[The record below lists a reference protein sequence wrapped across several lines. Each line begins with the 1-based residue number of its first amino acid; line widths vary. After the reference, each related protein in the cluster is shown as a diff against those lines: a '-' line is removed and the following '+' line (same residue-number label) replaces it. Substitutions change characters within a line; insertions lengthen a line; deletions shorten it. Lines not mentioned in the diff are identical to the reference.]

1 MDAPEEQQLQFDVI
15 IVGAGPS
22 GLSAA
27 IRIKQR
33 NPALKVAIFEKG
45 ATIGAHIL
53 SGNIFEPTALKQLF
67 PEWQPANL
75 DFLVPVT
82 DEHFYFLSAKKAWTL
97 PIPPSL
103 HNKECYITSLGKL
116 CQWLGTQA
124 ENLGVELYPGFPA
137 ATLLM
142 DNNRVIGIQTGDV
155 GRNKQG
161 QPTTQFQ
168 AGVKVYAPYTL
179 LAEGARGHLSEF
191 VIRHFELRKHT
202 APQTYALGFKEIWQV
217 PNAQHQLGSILHTIG
232 APLMQ
237 EAYGGGFLYH
247 YQDNQV
253 LVGLIIGLDYKNPHL
268 DLYQEFQN
276 FKRHP
281 TISKILTDGR
291 CTAYGARAL
300 TEGGVQA
307 IPTLDFPGGALIG
320 CAAGFMNV
328 AKLKGTH
335 TAMGAGIL
343 AADSIVHALE
353 TKQSSLKHYN
363 TALRDSWIYDE
374 LFKARNIRPAF
385 NWGLLPGMLYAGLES
400 FIFRGR
406 TSWTLTHPQPD
417 YTTLKPAKLCIKP
430 NYPKPDNKI
439 TFDKMTALALS
450 QVYHEENEPCH
461 LQLKDANTPIQYNL
475 SIFDAPEQ
483 RYCPAGVYEIIQSP
497 NGPTLQ
503 INAPNC
509 IHCKTCDIKDP
520 TQNIHWTTPQGGEGP
535 HYGNL

>member
-1 MDAPEEQQLQFDVI
+1 MEEQQLQFDVI
-15 IVGAGPS
+15 IVGAGPA

-27 IRIKQR
+27 IRLKQR
-33 NPALKVAIFEKG
+33 NAALKVAVFEKG
-45 ATIGAHIL
+45 ASIGAHIL
-53 SGNIFEPTALKQLF
+53 SGNIFEPTALKLLF
-67 PEWQPANL
+67 PDWQSSAL
-75 DFLVPVT
+75 EFLVPVT
-82 DEHFYFLSAKKAWTL
+82 HEHFYFLSAQKAWPL
-97 PIPPSL
+97 PISPSL
-103 HNKECYITSLGKL
+103 HNKGCYITSLGKL
-116 CQWLGTQA
+116 CQWLAAQA

-142 DNNRVIGIQTGDV
+142 DNNRVVGIQTGEV
-155 GRNKQG
+155 GRDKQG
-161 QPTTQFQ
+161 QPTAQFQ

-179 LAEGARGHLSEF
+179 LGEGARGHLSEF
-191 VIRHFELRKHT
+191 VIQHFNLRQHA

-217 PNAQHQLGSILHTIG
+217 PAGQHQLGTVLHTIG
-232 APLMQ
+232 VPLMQ
-237 EAYGGGFLYH
+237 QAYGGGFLYH

-253 LVGLIIGLDYKNPHL
+253 LVGLIIGLDYQNPHL

-281 TISKILTDGR
+281 QISKILTDGR

-300 TEGGVQA
+300 TEGGVQS

-335 TAMGAGIL
+335 TAMGSGIL
-343 AADSIVHALE
+343 AADSVVQALA
-353 TKQSSLKHYN
+353 TQQHSLMAYD
-363 TALRDSWIYDE
+363 TALRKSWIYAE

-385 NWGLLPGMLYAGLES
+385 QWGLLPGLLYAGLES
-400 FIFRGR
+400 FIFRGKMP
-406 TSWTLTHPQPD
+406 WTLPHPQPD
-417 YTTLKPAKLCIKP
+417 YLTLKPAKACTKP
-430 NYPKPDNKI
+430 LYPKPDHQI

-450 QVYHEENEPCH
+450 QVYHEENQPCH
-461 LQLKDANTPIQYNL
+461 LQLKDTHTPISYNL
-475 SIFDAPEQ
+475 PMFDAPEQ
-483 RYCPAGVYEIIQSP
+483 RYCPAGVYEIIQSAT
-497 NGPTLQ
+497 GPALQ